1 MVKLPSPPAPSDL
14 ADLPPALR
22 QLPAGS
28 LLWRLYFRGGPFPT
42 DWDRFRTFGPTTAR
56 FDHHEPP
63 PRSQARGTLYAAA
76 EGPTALAEVFQET
89 RTIDRRRRDPWL
101 VAFRL
106 TRHVSVLDLTGRWPT
121 RAGAS
126 MALASGPRPRA
137 REWARAIWEAYPGVE
152 GLLYPSSMDSNRPA
166 LALFERAAR
175 AIPER
180 PKLHRALLDPTLF
193 PSLAA
198 AAADLGYAI
207 A

>member
-1 MVKLPSPPAPSDL
+1 MVKLPSPPTPSEL

-22 QLPAGS
+22 RLSTGS

-42 DWDRFRTFGPTTAR
+42 DWDRFRTFGPTTSR

-63 PRSQARGTLYAAA
+63 PRSQARGILYAAA

-106 TRHVSVLDLTGRWPT
+106 TGDVPVLDLTGRWPT

-180 PKLHRALLDPTLF
+180 PELHRALFDPTLF

-198 AAADLGYAI
+198 AAADLGYTI

>member
-14 ADLPPALR
+14 AELPPALR
-22 QLPAGS
+22 RLPAGS
-28 LLWRLYFRGGPFPT
+28 LLWRLYFRGGPFPA
-42 DWDRFRTFGPTTAR
+42 DWDRFRSFGPTTAR

-63 PRSQARGTLYAAA
+63 PRSQERGILYAAA

-106 TRHVSVLDLTGRWPT
+106 TRDVPVLDLTGRWPT

-126 MALASGPRPRA
+126 MALSSGPRPRA
-137 REWARAIWEAYPGVE
+137 REWARAIWEAYPGAE

-180 PKLHRALLDPTLF
+180 PELHRALLDPTLF
-193 PSLAA
+193 PNLAA